1 LNYCQPIVG
10 VAAQAKNNTR
20 PWRVGNRL
28 FKTVTKAVG
37 SLATNV
43 NKNMNN
49 HAAMNAPPGKPLRA
63 G

>member
-1 LNYCQPIVG
+1 MVG
-10 VAAQAKNNTR
+10 VAAQVKNNTH
-20 PWRVGNRL
+20 PCRVGNRF

-43 NKNMNN
+43 NKKMNN
-49 HAAMNAPPGKPLRA
+49 RSATKAPPGNPHPA